1 MSWRSRFIRFWVVLA
16 LLLPACE
23 RKKAPTTEPAA
34 PEPAAAQ
41 PAAIKEEG
49 ERGPVSAGQ
58 KSNPPHTGHEPHVV
72 PLAVCHS
79 EGLDPLSAAR
89 KFYDDG
95 RYEDALS
102 CAAQASALT
111 PEDPQAHSE
120 RAAALS
126 ALGRF
131 EEAQLAYARALA
143 ADPEHLDALLGAAH
157 LYGVSLPSTRERDE
171 LASLYAEKGLA
182 LAEEQTDDK
191 LTAQFGLLSAMAF
204 NDLGQAKDALDRADA
219 VLKLEG
225 KNAEARYERAVA
237 LFELCRFADAKGAF
251 SQLLTDPQR
260 SAHAHHHLGLLL
272 EREEKWQQA
281 ERHFALARKLAPE
294 DFPEPQLLTQ
304 VDFKRAVAQAVA
316 ELPED
321 MRKDLLG
328 VPVTAEEL
336 PRSDDLLSGEP
347 PLSPAILGLFRGP
360 PLGER
365 CTSEGGEPCRSV
377 ALYRRNLARAVRS
390 KDELLEQIRVTLLHE
405 VGHLRG
411 EDDFELAARGLE

>member
-1 MSWRSRFIRFWVVLA
+1 MFLRFRSCTRWLALA
-16 LLLPACE
+16 LLATACE
-23 RKKAPTTEPAA
+23 RSKPPPPPEVEVASTEAA
-34 PEPAAAQ
+34 PPR
-41 PAAIKEEG
+41 EEG
-49 ERGPVSAGQ
+49 ERAPASAGQ
-58 KSNPPHTGHEPHVV
+58 KSNSPHTGREPHVV

-79 EGLDPLSAAR
+79 EGMDPLSAAR
-89 KFYDDG
+89 KFYDEG

-131 EEAQLAYARALA
+131 DEAQLSYARALA

-182 LAEEQTDDK
+182 LAEDQGDVK
-191 LTAQFGLLSAMAF
+191 LVSQFGLLSAMAF
-204 NDLGQAKDALDRADA
+204 NDLGQAKDALERADG

-237 LFELCRFADAKGAF
+237 LFELCRFPEAKAAF
-251 SQLLTDPQR
+251 SQLLNDPQR

-272 EREEKWQQA
+272 EREERWQPA
-281 ERHFALARKLAPE
+281 ERHFALARKLAPD
-294 DFPEPQLLTQ
+294 DFPEPQLLTEDAFRKA
-304 VDFKRAVAQAVA
+304 VSRAVAD
-316 ELPED
+316 LPAD
-321 MRKDLLG
+321 MRRDLDG

-365 CTSEGGEPCRSV
+365 CAAESSGEPCRSV
-377 ALYRRNLARAVRS
+377 ALYRRNLARAVRTRE
-390 KDELLEQIRVTLLHE
+390 ELLEQIRVTLLHE